1 MKTPNDLKYNKT
13 DEWIKLEGNNAIIG
27 ISDYAQDQ
35 LSDIVFFEFLK
46 NPGDD
51 FKKDDILA
59 SVESVKAASDIMAP
73 VSGKIVEVNNVVVD
87 KPEILNQ
94 DPYDQGWLFKIE
106 LVNPSELDN
115 LMDSDAYTAYCEGRH

>member
-1 MKTPNDLKYNKT
+1 MKTPKDLKYNKT
-13 DEWIKLEGNNAIIG
+13 DEWVKLEGNNAIIG

-73 VSGKIVEVNNVVVD
+73 VSGKIVEVNMVVVD
-87 KPEILNQ
+87 KPEILNE

-106 LVNPSELDN
+106 LIDPSDLDN
-115 LMDSDAYTAYCEGRH
+115 LMDSDAYTTYCEGRH

>member
-13 DEWIKLEGNNAIIG
+13 DEWVKLEENNAIIG

-59 SVESVKAASDIMAP
+59 SVESVKAASDIIAP

-87 KPEILNQ
+87 KPEILNE

-115 LMDSDAYTAYCEGRH
+115 LMDSGAYTTYCEGRH